1 MPPASLTPISRSG
14 DFKMDVSWEPVPDGF
29 VHGIL
34 LGYRIYYRK
43 VQELG
48 RASTSETEAVSVG
61 PFEQNTTVTMLKN
74 FAVYDLQIAAF
85 TIKGVGVLTDIKDG
99 CKFSFWWYSLT
110 DNIPAEKKSG
120 ERESQTCKKR
130 LPKVHMI
137 QTFKFSRQNRKLRC
151 ATHKP

>member
-110 DNIPAEKKSG
+110 DNIPAEKKSR
-120 ERESQTCKKR
+120 EMESQTCKKR

-151 ATHKP
+151 ATH

>member
-99 CKFSFWWYSLT
+99 CKFSFWWYSLP

-130 LPKVHMI
+130 LPKVRMI
-137 QTFKFSRQNRKLRC
+137 QTFKFSRLNRKLRC
-151 ATHKP
+151 ATH

>member
-151 ATHKP
+151 ATH

>member
-1 MPPASLTPISRSG
+1 
-14 DFKMDVSWEPVPDGF
+14 MDVSWEPVPDGF

-99 CKFSFWWYSLT
+99 CKFLFW
-110 DNIPAEKKSG
+110 
-120 ERESQTCKKR
+120 
-130 LPKVHMI
+130 
-137 QTFKFSRQNRKLRC
+137 
-151 ATHKP
+151 

>member
-48 RASTSETEAVSVG
+48 RASTSEMEAVSVG

-137 QTFKFSRQNRKLRC
+137 QTFKFSRLNRKLRC
-151 ATHKP
+151 ATH

>member
-61 PFEQNTTVTMLKN
+61 PFEQNTTVTMLNN

-151 ATHKP
+151 ATH

>member
-137 QTFKFSRQNRKLRC
+137 QTFKFSRLNRKLRC
-151 ATHKP
+151 ATH

>member
-120 ERESQTCKKR
+120 ERESQACKKR

-137 QTFKFSRQNRKLRC
+137 QTFKFSRLNRKLRC
-151 ATHKP
+151 ATH

>member
-137 QTFKFSRQNRKLRC
+137 QTFKFSRQNRQLRC
-151 ATHKP
+151 ATH

>member
-34 LGYRIYYRK
+34 LGYRIFYRK

-137 QTFKFSRQNRKLRC
+137 QTFKFSRLNRKLRC
-151 ATHKP
+151 ATH

>member
-48 RASTSETEAVSVG
+48 RASTSQTEAVSVG

-120 ERESQTCKKR
+120 ERESQACKKR

-137 QTFKFSRQNRKLRC
+137 QTFKFSRLNRKLRC
-151 ATHKP
+151 ETH

>member
-137 QTFKFSRQNRKLRC
+137 RTLRFSRRNRKLRC
-151 ATHKP
+151 ATH

>member
-74 FAVYDLQIAAF
+74 FAVYDLQIAAY

-137 QTFKFSRQNRKLRC
+137 RTLRFSRQNRKLRC
-151 ATHKP
+151 ATH

>member
-74 FAVYDLQIAAF
+74 FAVYDLQIAAY

-137 QTFKFSRQNRKLRC
+137 QTLKFSRQNRKLRC
-151 ATHKP
+151 ATH

>member
-48 RASTSETEAVSVG
+48 RDSTSETEAVSVG

-110 DNIPAEKKSG
+110 DNIPAEKKSR
-120 ERESQTCKKR
+120 EMESQTCKKR

-151 ATHKP
+151 ATH

>member
-48 RASTSETEAVSVG
+48 RVSTSETEAVSVG
-61 PFEQNTTVTMLKN
+61 PFEQNTTLTMLKN

-151 ATHKP
+151 ATH

>member
-1 MPPASLTPISRSG
+1 
-14 DFKMDVSWEPVPDGF
+14 MDVSWEPVPDGF

-151 ATHKP
+151 ATH

>member
-130 LPKVHMI
+130 LPKVHRI

-151 ATHKP
+151 ATH

>member
-130 LPKVHMI
+130 LPKVRMI
-137 QTFKFSRQNRKLRC
+137 QTFKFSRLNRKLRC
-151 ATHKP
+151 ATH

>member
-29 VHGIL
+29 LHGIL

-48 RASTSETEAVSVG
+48 RASTSEMEAVSVG

-151 ATHKP
+151 ATH

>member
-61 PFEQNTTVTMLKN
+61 PFEQNTTVMMLKN

-99 CKFSFWWYSLT
+99 CKFSFW
-110 DNIPAEKKSG
+110 
-120 ERESQTCKKR
+120 
-130 LPKVHMI
+130 
-137 QTFKFSRQNRKLRC
+137 
-151 ATHKP
+151 

>member
-99 CKFSFWWYSLT
+99 CKFSFWRYSLT

-151 ATHKP
+151 ATH

>member
-34 LGYRIYYRK
+34 LGYRIFYRK

-110 DNIPAEKKSG
+110 NNIPAEKKSG

-137 QTFKFSRQNRKLRC
+137 QTFKFSRLNRKLRC
-151 ATHKP
+151 ATH

>member
-137 QTFKFSRQNRKLRC
+137 QTFKLSRQNRKLRC
-151 ATHKP
+151 ATH

>member
-1 MPPASLTPISRSG
+1 
-14 DFKMDVSWEPVPDGF
+14 
-29 VHGIL
+29 
-34 LGYRIYYRK
+34 
-43 VQELG
+43 
-48 RASTSETEAVSVG
+48 
-61 PFEQNTTVTMLKN
+61 MLKN

-137 QTFKFSRQNRKLRC
+137 QTFEFSRQNSKLRC
-151 ATHKP
+151 ATH

>member
-34 LGYRIYYRK
+34 LGYRIFYRK
-43 VQELG
+43 VQG

-137 QTFKFSRQNRKLRC
+137 QTFKFSRLNRKLRC
-151 ATHKP
+151 ATH

>member
-99 CKFSFWWYSLT
+99 CKFSFWWYTLT

-151 ATHKP
+151 ATH

>member
-14 DFKMDVSWEPVPDGF
+14 DFKMDVSWKPVPDGF

-151 ATHKP
+151 ATH

>member
-137 QTFKFSRQNRKLRC
+137 QTFKFSRQNSKLRC
-151 ATHKP
+151 ATH

>member
-151 ATHKP
+151 ATP

>member
-48 RASTSETEAVSVG
+48 RASTSQTEAVSVG

-99 CKFSFWWYSLT
+99 CKFSFWGYSLT

-120 ERESQTCKKR
+120 ERESQACKKR

-137 QTFKFSRQNRKLRC
+137 QTFKFSRLNRKLRC
-151 ATHKP
+151 ETH

>member
-99 CKFSFWWYSLT
+99 CKFSFWRYSLT
-110 DNIPAEKKSG
+110 DNNIPAEKKSG

-151 ATHKP
+151 ATH

>member
-120 ERESQTCKKR
+120 ERESQTCEKR

-137 QTFKFSRQNRKLRC
+137 QTFKFSRLNRKLRC
-151 ATHKP
+151 ATH

>member
-130 LPKVHMI
+130 LPKVNMI
-137 QTFKFSRQNRKLRC
+137 QTLKFSRQNRKLRC
-151 ATHKP
+151 ATH

>member
-48 RASTSETEAVSVG
+48 RVSTSETEAVSVG

-151 ATHKP
+151 ATH

>member
-99 CKFSFWWYSLT
+99 CKFSFCWYSLT

-151 ATHKP
+151 ATH

>member
-120 ERESQTCKKR
+120 ERESQTC
-130 LPKVHMI
+130 
-137 QTFKFSRQNRKLRC
+137 
-151 ATHKP
+151 

>member
-151 ATHKP
+151 AAH